1 MEDFK
6 KYIFANHQVRKSR
19 EQKHN
24 FREWLQPCIQ
34 GMGYDCT
41 FQEYKKNGKGI
52 NIVVGDPESAKVI
65 LTAHY
70 DTQPS
75 MLFPRFMLM
84 SNWFLY
90 IVSELMMILPFFL
103 VDWIIVN
110 VATYLGVDS
119 LWANRIGGGVL
130 LLMLW
135 QTFYGI
141 ANKHTVNDNTSGVI
155 TLLTIMKRLK
165 PEHKDKVAFIFFD
178 QEEIGLVGSR
188 FFKRESRYNDMEIPL
203 INFDCVSDGDNL
215 TFIYKPQ
222 FKRTDNYEKLR
233 VLIGNQQE
241 GNKQLVFVSS
251 KKMMY
256 PSDQMIFANGIGV
269 AALKKSTVFGYY
281 LDRIHTPL
289 DTKYDQLNIDILSK
303 VTIDFI
309 EKL

>member
-6 KYIFANHQVRKSR
+6 TYILENHQVRKSR
-19 EQKHN
+19 EQKHK

-34 GMGYDCT
+34 SMGYDCI
-41 FQEYKKNGKGI
+41 FQEYKKNGRGV
-52 NIVVGDPESAKVI
+52 NVVVGNPESAKVI
-65 LTAHY
+65 LSAHY
-70 DTQPS
+70 DTQAM
-75 MLFPRFMLM
+75 MLSPRIMLM
-84 SNWFLY
+84 SNWFLC
-90 IVSELMMILPFFL
+90 IISELVTFIPFFL

-110 VATYLGVDS
+110 VATALGVDS
-119 LWANRIGGGVL
+119 LWANRMGGLVMI
-130 LLMLW
+130 LMLW

-141 ANKHTVNDNTSGVI
+141 ANKHTANDNTSGVI

-165 PEHKDKVAFIFFD
+165 LEHKDKVAFIFFD

-188 FFKRESRYNDMEIPL
+188 FFRRESRYNDMEIPL

-215 TFIYKPQ
+215 CFIYKPQ
-222 FKRTDNYEKLR
+222 FKRTDNYESFKS
-233 VLIGNQQE
+233 VLDNQQE
-241 GNKQLVFVSS
+241 TNKKIVFASS

-269 AALKKSTVFGYY
+269 AALKKVPVFGYY

-289 DTKYDQLNIDILSK
+289 DTKYDQQNIDILSK